1 MSGSTRAR
9 TIAHLRT
16 LVTAAAVLDVAC
28 HKEKADS
35 SSGYAVVD
43 PLPQPQIIPT
53 AADAGIPVADAAPTA
68 PSLSASSSAA
78 TMTMIKVTRE
88 ENGDIRFWPDSFRYD
103 KATGGKRLPDGSYV
117 MKDRSLPSDP
127 RKTMTIAATDMSTG
141 SKVYFTAEIYTD
153 DSGKRTVRVMGVAG
167 P

>member
-1 MSGSTRAR
+1 MSVVRAR
-9 TIAHLRT
+9 TLAHLRT

-35 SSGYAVVD
+35 SSSTSGYAVVD
-43 PLPQPQIIPT
+43 PLPQPQIIPS
-53 AADAGIPVADAAPTA
+53 AADAGIPAA

-78 TMTMIKVTRE
+78 TMTVIKVTRE
-88 ENGDIRFWPDSFRYD
+88 ENGDIRFWPGSYRYD

-117 MKDRSLPSDP
+117 MKDRSLPADP
-127 RKTMTIAATDMSTG
+127 RKTLTIAATDMSTG

-153 DSGKRTVRVMGVAG
+153 DSGQRTVRVMGVMG